1 MEDNKTGFF
10 FVRGVLEDKK
20 VFFLKTR
27 KTRKTNYLKTT
38 IATMNNKIKK
48 DKGNGEFFELC
59 ERLAR
64 TKFGADYSNAQC
76 DGNSSNW
83 LKIKMVSKFV

>member
-38 IATMNNKIKK
+38 IATIDNKIKIKGTAK
-48 DKGNGEFFELC
+48 DSNYVKG
-59 ERLAR
+59 
-64 TKFGADYSNAQC
+64 
-76 DGNSSNW
+76 
-83 LKIKMVSKFV
+83 